1 MTARRQEVNRT
12 AALADLRRYYPPA
25 ATEAGWLRQVQDLAS
40 ILGWRTYHPYL
51 SIRSTRGWPDLALV
65 RPPRYILAELKRDG
79 GKLTRAQVEW
89 IELLR
94 QCPGIEVYVWFPRDL
109 AAIAVV
115 LR

>member
-1 MTARRQEVNRT
+1 MKIEVFGPGCARCAKTEEVIKT
-12 AALADLRRYYPPA
+12 
-25 ATEAGWLRQVQDLAS
+25 V
-40 ILGWRTYHPYL
+40 
-51 SIRSTRGWPDLALV
+51 
-65 RPPRYILAELKRDG
+65 LAELKRDG